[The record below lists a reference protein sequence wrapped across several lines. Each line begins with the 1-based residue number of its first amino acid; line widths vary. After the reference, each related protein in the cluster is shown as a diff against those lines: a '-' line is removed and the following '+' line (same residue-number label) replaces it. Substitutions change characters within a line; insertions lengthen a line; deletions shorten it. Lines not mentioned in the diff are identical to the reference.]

1 MPDMRPISLDDLLG
15 TTSVAPAAAAT
26 PTADNLTPVRF
37 FTKDGL
43 AEVAKLLKVIRTD
56 KTLHKQEVEDLL
68 DDPQYAKPLAGN
80 FAIDR
85 TKVFAT
91 KLDLCEYFTALFDNA
106 FLETHR
112 KDAGLWTWLA
122 LAYYAQFVKTKGS
135 AVKLT
140 ANARWIFDPD
150 NFQDGRRHYVAGNV
164 YLYQDIKNAGQEALD
179 MFLVAGP
186 VTQFNTITDIMTH
199 VQSGIQ
205 SPAIMRV
212 AGWLYYDPN
221 TATKIKRGATTDDK
235 KGAARRLTTVV
246 QQLDV
251 TWDFHDVDNAS
262 LLWSRLPAEFAD
274 FKGNTQH

>member
-1 MPDMRPISLDDLLG
+1 MPDMKPISLEDLMG
-15 TTSVAPAAAAT
+15 APAAAPSSAVT
-26 PTADNLTPVRF
+26 DTLAPVCY

-43 AEVAKLLKVIRTD
+43 DQVAALLKTIRTE
-56 KTLHKQEVEDLL
+56 KTLHKQDVDDLL

-80 FAIDR
+80 YAIDR
-85 TKVFAT
+85 TKTFAT
-91 KLDLCEYFTALFDNA
+91 KLELCEYFTSIFDNA

-122 LAYYAQFVKTKGS
+122 MAYYAQFVKTKG
-135 AVKLT
+135 AVVKLT
-140 ANARWIFDPD
+140 TNARWIFDPD

-164 YLYQDIKNAGQEALD
+164 YLYLDIKGAGQEALD

-251 TWDFHDVDNAS
+251 TWDFYDVENAS
-262 LLWSRLPAEFAD
+262 LLWSRLPAEFAEY
-274 FKGNTQH
+274 KGASLH